1 MSLLAA
7 PTHAGKTYATAASH
21 AAHRAAAQQDDDKAR
36 SEAITDIL
44 AHRKWAAANVDTAF
58 ATDAD
63 LLRAAADAAAT
74 LSREPAYTAV
84 LRKAAALVPAL
95 AEYAS
100 FRQTD
105 SLDHADRRKTEALE
119 AIALAAQKTMPQRPD
134 VEARARYHIAVISV
148 QTAHTARYATPA
160 GWQKRAAAE

>member
-1 MSLLAA
+1 MSLLAT
-7 PTHAGKTYATAASH
+7 PTHAGKTYAAAASH

-95 AEYAS
+95 AHMHHS
-100 FRQTD
+100 
-105 SLDHADRRKTEALE
+105 DRPTAL
-119 AIALAAQKTMPQRPD
+119 TMPTGARPKLS
-134 VEARARYHIAVISV
+134 R
-148 QTAHTARYATPA
+148 P
-160 GWQKRAAAE
+160 

>member
-7 PTHAGKTYATAASH
+7 PTHAGKPYAAAASH

-100 FRQTD
+100 
-105 SLDHADRRKTEALE
+105 SDRPTALTTPTG
-119 AIALAAQKTMPQRPD
+119 ARPKPS
-134 VEARARYHIAVISV
+134 R
-148 QTAHTARYATPA
+148 P
-160 GWQKRAAAE
+160 